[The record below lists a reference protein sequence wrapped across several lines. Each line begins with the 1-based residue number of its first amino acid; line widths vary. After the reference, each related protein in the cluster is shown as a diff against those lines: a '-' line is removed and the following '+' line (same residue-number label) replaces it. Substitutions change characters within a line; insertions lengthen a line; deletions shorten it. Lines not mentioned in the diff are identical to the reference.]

1 MAQMINLPWLSRKL
15 EVTDSTDPT
24 LIGISGVVMDETKRT
39 IIVQTSNNEITMA
52 KDTIRFTIEEEE
64 INGSTVGQRPEE
76 RIGKRYR
83 SPDMRD
89 IGVDVNKPEGEWDG
103 SKNCPF
109 YGNLRL
115 RGQIITGVVSSEG
128 MQDTVVV
135 ERQTT
140 RYMKKF
146 ERYEKRTRRYSAHL
160 PSCIGELNP
169 GDNVRI
175 MECRPLS
182 KTVKFCVIEKG
193 AGQ

>member
-1 MAQMINLPWLSRKL
+1 MAIRNL
-15 EVTDSTDPT
+15 EVIDSTDPT

-39 IIVQTSNNEITMA
+39 IIIQTNDNEITMA
-52 KDTIRFTIEEEE
+52 KDTIRFTIEDEE
-64 INGSTVGQRPEE
+64 IIGSKVGQRPRKESA
-76 RIGKRYR
+76 RDTGG
-83 SPDMRD
+83 PDMRD

-109 YGNLRL
+109 YGTLRL
-115 RGQIITGVVSSEG
+115 RGQIISGVVSSGG

-146 ERYEKRTRRYSAHL
+146 ERYQKRTRRYSAHL

-182 KTVKFCVIEKG
+182 KTVKFCVIEKEV
-193 AGQ
+193 GQ